1 MSDCSFTPCVLNI
14 HQSVS
19 GYSSVWL
26 LHGWWNCCRLG
37 EVQKFGASSL
47 FPIQPCTSLRH
58 TIRSHIHIY
67 ISSFVLQNKK
77 TVAARQK
84 DLDKM
89 AQRIQEVKDASEKD
103 TADYAAA
110 QKHFQAVSSG
120 LSANDDGEAA
130 TLNEQLLGTT
140 WRHCLFCLL
149 LNCHNPKQW
158 GPECSCRINTPGS

>member
-1 MSDCSFTPCVLNI
+1 MLGSREQHCIAAILAYVLCISFNHVSIYCVT
-14 HQSVS
+14 
-19 GYSSVWL
+19 
-26 LHGWWNCCRLG
+26 
-37 EVQKFGASSL
+37 L
-47 FPIQPCTSLRH
+47 FEATYID
-58 TIRSHIHIY
+58 IY
-67 ISSFVLQNKK
+67 LSSFVLQNKK

-103 TADYAAA
+103 AADYAAA

-140 WRHCLFCLL
+140 
-149 LNCHNPKQW
+149 
-158 GPECSCRINTPGS
+158 